1 MSNEGNKPPSLY
13 FFVGFPDCCE
23 KALTCSETTCNEMAY
38 FVAKRAVTFLISRGP
53 TFQPLDSIIQLINIW
68 ETNCAIQWIEMKN
81 PDVDTTIRFTI
92 QDVLA
97 LNFVPRV
104 LSYPPYGAREG
115 G

>member
-1 MSNEGNKPPSLY
+1 
-13 FFVGFPDCCE
+13 
-23 KALTCSETTCNEMAY
+23 MAN

-53 TFQPLDSIIQLINIW
+53 GFQLLDNIIQLINIW

-81 PDVDTTIRFTI
+81 PYVDTTIRFTI

-104 LSYPPYGAREG
+104 LSYPPYGARESG
-115 G
+115 